1 MAERLEQIERL
12 RQKANVTYEEA
23 RSALDAANGD
33 ILEALIILERQ
44 GKVQSPS
51 GNGFYSSAKEQDSEA
66 TSDNGPRSKQS
77 SLGEGLGDLIDRAG
91 RFVVRL
97 INKGNQTN
105 LEVLKEDDCK
115 ARCPLTVLV
124 LLAIFAPWIT
134 IPLLVIGLVLGYRYR
149 LSGVE
154 KSDEV

>member
-1 MAERLEQIERL
+1 MEDRLEQIERL
-12 RQKANVTYEEA
+12 RQKANVSYEEA
-23 RSALDAANGD
+23 KNALDAADGD

-51 GNGFYSSAKEQDSEA
+51 GNGFYSSAKEQDGATASESGQR
-66 TSDNGPRSKQS
+66 TKSGSV
-77 SLGEGLGDLIDRAG
+77 GEGLGDLIDRAG

-105 LEVLKEDDCK
+105 LEVLKDDDCK

-134 IPLLVIGLVLGYRYR
+134 LPLLVIGLILGYRYR
-149 LSGVE
+149 MNGAE